1 MRLPSL
7 GPVGRHANDILYQKD
22 RQRLKAFIYR
32 LGGSRDSSAIE
43 RRARIIVDGIMRG
56 SLGGRATLSLDR
68 LVSCGDYLIRGATRQ
83 HPQRAPKFSPDTL
96 SQRMHNHR
104 AGDRCGRPGEQR
116 RQTLFYPSKPASV

>member
-83 HPQRAPKFSPDTL
+83 HP
-96 SQRMHNHR
+96 
-104 AGDRCGRPGEQR
+104 
-116 RQTLFYPSKPASV
+116 